1 MTRHAVAAGLA
12 LAFAFALALGACSHA
27 APPVSPAAPGARVVA
42 LISAS
47 AEWKIVLAQLPG
59 EPLHDTPF
67 GPWFVHRL
75 GAKDVVFFHGGYG
88 KVAAAGSAQYAIDRW
103 HPALLVNLGTCGGFG
118 GERKVGDIV
127 LATETIIYDIVE
139 RMGDPDEAIEDFHT
153 RLDTTAWPA
162 RLAGRVVRAPLISAD
177 ADLDPA
183 AALALH
189 AKFHAGAGDWE
200 SGAIAWVAAHNHTPV
215 IILRGVTDV
224 IDAAGNDPTYHAPGA
239 WERASVSVMASL
251 VSLLRDSAPDLV
263 SSPPRTRRAERRGG
277 RPGRRYHRAWPR
289 ASGWP
294 CPATVARRR

>member
-12 LAFAFALALGACSHA
+12 LAFGACTHA
-27 APPVSPAAPGARVVA
+27 APASSGARVVA

-47 AEWKIVLAQLPG
+47 AEWKIVRALLPG

-67 GPWFVHRL
+67 GQWFVHRL
-75 GAKDVVFFHGGYG
+75 GAEDVVFFHGGYG
-88 KVAAAGSAQYAIDRW
+88 KVAAAGSTQYAIDRW

-118 GERKVGDIV
+118 GERQVGDIV
-127 LATETIIYDIVE
+127 LASETIIYDIVE

-153 RLDTTAWPA
+153 RLDTAAWPA

-177 ADLDPA
+177 GDLDPA
-183 AALALH
+183 TVTGLH

-215 IILRGVTDV
+215 IVLRGVTDV

-239 WERASVSVMASL
+239 WERASGAVMASL
-251 VSLLRDSAPDLV
+251 VSVLREALPDLV
-263 SSPPRTRRAERRGG
+263 R
-277 RPGRRYHRAWPR
+277 
-289 ASGWP
+289 
-294 CPATVARRR
+294 